1 MLRPPMTPLCSH
13 PLRSGRS
20 RNRRNNLLAHNC
32 LVKTSKYSEEEYQE
46 VMTSFS
52 QGGNMKTIA
61 LIALMAIGLV
71 AASGCYWHHHRYN
84 DRDSYYSH

>member
-1 MLRPPMTPLCSH
+1 M
-13 PLRSGRS
+13 
-20 RNRRNNLLAHNC
+20 
-32 LVKTSKYSEEEYQE
+32 
-46 VMTSFS
+46 MTSFS

-61 LIALMAIGLV
+61 LIALMAIGLA